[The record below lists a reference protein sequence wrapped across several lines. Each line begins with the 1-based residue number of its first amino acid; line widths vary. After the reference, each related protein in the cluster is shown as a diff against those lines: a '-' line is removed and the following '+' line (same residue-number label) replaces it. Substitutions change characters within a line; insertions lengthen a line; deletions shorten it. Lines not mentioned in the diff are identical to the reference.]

1 MRKLVIWLTAAAVA
15 IAGIVLAASATAEG
29 EKPTVGPSVVG
40 IHAPCPVTHPWPG
53 DNAPISE
60 IGNQLSQNFGVTLA
74 GDGWTDANRT
84 QISVVWQALDSVSC
98 TDFLPTLKAKVSGT
112 IGINA
117 AHIGGFAWGDWSLTK
132 PGYLTFD
139 FTKWKEAVDLGDIG
153 RLSRIVIHEFTHIF
167 NADRDSNPKYWSEF
181 QHIAAKQGVFS
192 SYAGRNN
199 LETLP
204 EVVGYYVARCAK
216 DNPYDT
222 GQFNDYYEWVK
233 TTIFA
238 GREFGPA
245 PGTKATCD
253 VTPEQIPTP
262 EPSTPDWVKALSG
275 E

>member
-40 IHAPCPVTHPWPG
+40 IHAPCPVSHPWPG
-53 DNAPISE
+53 DKAPISE
-60 IGNQLSQNFGVTLA
+60 ITKQLSDNFGVTLA

-98 TDFLPTLKAKVSGT
+98 TDFLPNLKAKVSGT

-117 AHIGGFAWGDWSLTK
+117 
-132 PGYLTFD
+132 D

-167 NADRDSNPKYWSEF
+167 NADRDSNPKYWTEF
-181 QHIAAKQGVFS
+181 QSLAAKQGVFS
-192 SYAGRNN
+192 SYAGKNN

-222 GQFNDYYEWVK
+222 GKFNDYYEWVK
-233 TTIFA
+233 TNIFA

-245 PGTKATCD
+245 PGTKASCD
-253 VTPEQIPTP
+253 VTQDQIPTP

>member
-40 IHAPCPVTHPWPG
+40 IHAPCPVTHPWPS

-60 IGNQLSQNFGVTLA
+60 ISNQLSQNFGVTLA

-98 TDFLPTLKAKVSGT
+98 TDFLPNLKAKVSGT

-117 AHIGGFAWGDWSLTK
+117 AHISGFAWGDWSLTT
-132 PGYLTFD
+132 PGYLTCD

-181 QHIAAKQGVFS
+181 QHLAAKQGVFS

>member
-15 IAGIVLAASATAEG
+15 IAGIVLAASATAKG
-29 EKPTVGPSVVG
+29 EKATVGPSVVG
-40 IHAPCPVTHPWPG
+40 IHAPCPATHPWPG
-53 DNAPISE
+53 DKAPISE
-60 IGNQLSQNFGVTLA
+60 ITKQLSDNFGVTLA
-74 GDGWTDANRT
+74 GNGWTDANRT
-84 QISVVWQALDSVSC
+84 QISVVWQALDAVSC
-98 TDFLPTLKAKVSGT
+98 TDFLANLKAKVSGT

-117 AHIGGFAWGDWSLTK
+117 ASIGGFAWGDWSLTK

-167 NADRDSNPKYWSEF
+167 NADRDSNPKYWTEF
-181 QHIAAKQGVFS
+181 QGLAAKQEVFS

-222 GQFNDYYEWVK
+222 GKFNAYYEWVK
-233 TTIFA
+233 TNIFA

-245 PGTKATCD
+245 PGTKASCN
-253 VTPEQIPTP
+253 VTQDQIPTP
-262 EPSTPDWVKALSG
+262 TPDWVKALSG
-275 E
+275 D

>member
-40 IHAPCPVTHPWPG
+40 IHAPCPVSHPWPG
-53 DNAPISE
+53 DKAPISE
-60 IGNQLSQNFGVTLA
+60 ITKQLSDNFGVTLA

-98 TDFLPTLKAKVSGT
+98 TDFLPNLKAKVSGT

-117 AHIGGFAWGDWSLTK
+117 ASIGGFAWGDWSLTK

-167 NADRDSNPKYWSEF
+167 NADRDSNPKYWTEF
-181 QHIAAKQGVFS
+181 QILA
-192 SYAGRNN
+192 
-199 LETLP
+199 
-204 EVVGYYVARCAK
+204 
-216 DNPYDT
+216 
-222 GQFNDYYEWVK
+222 
-233 TTIFA
+233 
-238 GREFGPA
+238 
-245 PGTKATCD
+245 
-253 VTPEQIPTP
+253 
-262 EPSTPDWVKALSG
+262 
-275 E
+275 